1 MFAKDQIFAVVDIET
16 TGTNSKEG
24 DRIMQIGAVFV
35 QNNKIVNTFATNI
48 NPEHPIP
55 EAVQRLTALTPAMLA
70 SAPVFDD
77 VALTLWHQLQ
87 NTVFVAHNINFDL
100 PFLNSEF
107 ERIGLDPLN
116 IAGVDTVPLA
126 QILLPSAP
134 GYRLADLTQLL
145 GIEHIHPHRADSD
158 ARATGEL
165 FIKLFNLAKQLPL
178 VTLLALKQL
187 PIELPRQ
194 TAEVIV
200 TALDIVERH
209 NPALASDL
217 VIVDGLA
224 LQKLRDDLGK
234 NETQVKFP
242 STKKEKTKL
251 YGNQLSYR
259 GEQAKFMNVIYNNFT
274 HENAKPLLLEAP
286 TGLGKSL
293 GYLLPMAYLA
303 GGEEQV
309 VISTATKLL
318 QNQLANVITEQLD
331 ALLTFTPSVVVVKG
345 QHHYLDLVRFKRSLM
360 TDDQNFALQFTK
372 MRLLVWLTQT
382 TTGDLDEL
390 QIGSLSPAFRDQITH
405 HSTRVN
411 QQFGAYDFYSRL
423 QHARKHAQFV
433 IVNHAYLAKHANEF
447 KNEPYLV
454 VDEAQHLPSDVL
466 HVSRKQLRFRWVL
479 GQVHNLEVLIQNS
492 HGRDL
497 TELFDNIAAGRRE
510 LNSLRDNLRQ
520 LSDGINRLQ
529 TLLYRSFLLNVKL
542 APVHGVYERRLT
554 NESLVTFLSHHG
566 ELINALIASTNEIH
580 QHFGNLQQIFNDE
593 SGRWLANDRV
603 LLAEFIRAMVALDE
617 GMATLIDLRG
627 QLADYPE
634 SSVFWLSEAVQN
646 DTSNLIL
653 SGALITTKDYFT
665 RNLYPYFKVPVFVGA
680 TLFSSARS
688 QYIYDQLNLD
698 KNMVATKRFKE
709 VFDYANHAQLLIAK
723 DAPNPSETNHFL
735 YTDYLA
741 RQISGLLLG
750 THKKALILFNS
761 LQTIEQVTHLLQA
774 DERLNEFNI
783 LAQGVTGTR
792 TKVLRRFKDENN
804 SVLLGTSSFW
814 EGIDLPAEQLEL
826 LVITRLPFESP
837 DSIVVRAQNEWME
850 QQKRNPFFSLAL
862 PKAIL
867 QLRQGIGRLLRSP
880 DDIGLAVILDARI
893 VTKQYGKTMQNALP
907 NELPVSE
914 IASSELA
921 KSARKFFDANKPTE

>member
-24 DRIMQIGAVFV
+24 DRIIQIGAVFV
-35 QNNKIVNTFATNI
+35 QHNKIVNTFATNI
-48 NPEHPIP
+48 NPQHPIP
-55 EAVQRLTALTPAMLA
+55 EAVQRLTALTPAMLT

-107 ERIGLDPLN
+107 ERIGLDPLD
-116 IAGVDTVPLA
+116 IPGVDTVPLA
-126 QILLPSAP
+126 QILLPMAP
-134 GYRLADLTQLL
+134 GYRLADLTHALE
-145 GIEHIHPHRADSD
+145 IEHVHPHRADSD

-165 FIKLFNLAKQLPL
+165 FIKLFNLAKQLPM
-178 VTLLALKQL
+178 VTLMSLSQL

-194 TAEVIV
+194 TAEVIT
-200 TALDIVERH
+200 TALEVVERK
-209 NPALASDL
+209 NPPLATDL
-217 VIVDGLA
+217 VVVDGIA
-224 LQKLRDDLGK
+224 LQKLRDDLNHDEAK
-234 NETQVKFP
+234 PKFP
-242 STKKEKTKL
+242 QTKKEKVKL
-251 YGNQLSYR
+251 YDDKLSYR
-259 GEQAKFMNVIYNNFT
+259 GEQAKFMNVIFNNFT
-274 HENAKPLLLEAP
+274 HENPKPLLLEAP

-293 GYLLPMAYLA
+293 GYLVPMAYLA
-303 GGEEQV
+303 QGEQQV

-318 QNQLANVITEQLD
+318 QSQLATVVTEQLD
-331 ALLTFTPSVVVVKG
+331 QLLPFKSSVVVVKG
-345 QHHYLDLVRFKRSLM
+345 QHHYLDLVRFKRSLA
-360 TDDQNFALQFTK
+360 TDDQNFALQFMK

-390 QIGSLSPAFRDQITH
+390 QIGSLSPAYRDQITH
-405 HSTRVN
+405 HSTRVS
-411 QQFGAYDFYSRL
+411 QQFGAYDFYTRL

-433 IVNHAYLAKHANEF
+433 IVNHAYLAKHAYEF
-447 KNEPYLV
+447 KNAPYLI
-454 VDEAQHLPSDVL
+454 VDEAQHLPNDVIN
-466 HVSRKQLRFRWVL
+466 VSRKQLRFRWVL

-497 TELFDNIAAGRRE
+497 TELFDCSATGRRE

-542 APVHGVYERRLT
+542 APTHGVYERRLT
-554 NESLVTFLSHHG
+554 NDALVTFLSHHG
-566 ELINALIASTNEIH
+566 EKINELIVSTNEIH
-580 QHFGNLQQIFNDE
+580 QHFGNIQQIFNDE
-593 SGRWLANDRV
+593 NGRWLANDRV

-653 SGALITTKDYFT
+653 SGALITTQDYFT
-665 RNLYPYFKVPVFVGA
+665 RNLYPYFKQPVFVGA

-698 KNMVATKRFKE
+698 KNAVTTKRFKE
-709 VFDYANHAQLLIAK
+709 VFDYANHAELLIAK

-741 RQISGLLLG
+741 RQISSLLLG

-774 DERLNEFNI
+774 DERLNGFNI

-792 TKVLRRFKDENN
+792 TKVLRRFKDEHNT
-804 SVLLGTSSFW
+804 VLLGTSSFW

-837 DSIVVRAQNEWME
+837 DSLVVRAQNEWME
-850 QQKRNPFFSLAL
+850 QQNRNPFFSLAL

-867 QLRQGIGRLLRSP
+867 QLRQGIGRLLRST
-880 DDIGLAVILDARI
+880 DDTGLAVILDARI

-907 NELPVSE
+907 NKLPIKE
-914 IASSELA
+914 INSNELA
-921 KSARKFFDANKPTE
+921 KYAEEFFAVDELDE